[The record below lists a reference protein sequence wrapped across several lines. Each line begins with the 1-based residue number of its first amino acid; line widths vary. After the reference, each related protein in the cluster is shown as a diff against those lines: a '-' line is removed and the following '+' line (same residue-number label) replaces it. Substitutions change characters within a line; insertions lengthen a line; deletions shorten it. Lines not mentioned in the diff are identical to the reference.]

1 MIKAITQSIIKYYNS
16 IPRINPENLKVLLC
30 APTGKA
36 AFNINGITLHAAFV
50 LPFNQSKREMPRLS
64 ASVCNTLFARLK
76 DLELIIIDEV
86 SILGSYTFAL
96 INERL
101 QQIFTSKEMFGGK
114 SIILFGDFYQLP
126 PVGDQFIFME
136 K

>member
-16 IPRINPENLKVLLC
+16 IPGINPENLKVLLC

-50 LPFNQSKREMPRLS
+50 LPFNQTKREMLRLS

-86 SILGSYTFAL
+86 SILGSYTYAL

-114 SIILFGDFYQLP
+114 SII
-126 PVGDQFIFME
+126 
-136 K
+136 